1 MAKELPGN
9 YGFDAPY
16 IPLVS
21 IVGAG
26 VFIVYG
32 IAVRPSLPLMIL
44 LAVLLVMQAAL
55 YLHASKRGKFVV
67 WRRIVEQLQLEGDE
81 IVLDVG
87 CALGMVAL
95 SIAPSIT
102 DGEVFAID
110 SWGDRDATG
119 SAMGVA
125 EENAVLLGVADR
137 VEFLDGRITALPFDD
152 GSFDVVTAH
161 VVIQHIKDR
170 DERRKVIEE
179 IWRVLAPGGRLRI
192 AETQFANQYRD
203 DLVSIGATD
212 AKLKN
217 LGVEGW
223 FGNPYYSMRL
233 VSATK
238 PTV

>member
-1 MAKELPGN
+1 MAKELEGN

-21 IVGAG
+21 VVGAG

-32 IAVRPSLPLMIL
+32 IAVRPSLPLMIV
-44 LAVLLVMQAAL
+44 LAVLLVCQAG
-55 YLHASKRGKFVV
+55 LHLQASKRGKFVV
-67 WRRIVEQLQLEGDE
+67 WRRIVDQLELAGDE

-95 SIAPSIT
+95 TVASSIT

-119 SAMGVA
+119 TAMGVA
-125 EENAVLLGVADR
+125 EENARLLGVADH

-152 GSFDVVTAH
+152 GSFDLVTAH
-161 VVIQHIKDR
+161 VVIQNIKDR
-170 DERRKVIEE
+170 DQRRKVIEE
-179 IWRVLAPGGRLRI
+179 IWRVLAPGGRIRL
-192 AETQFANQYRD
+192 AETQFATQYRD
-203 DLVSIGATD
+203 DLLAVGATD
-212 AKLKN
+212 AKVKN
-217 LGVEGW
+217 LGIEGW

-233 VSATK
+233 VSASK
-238 PTV
+238 PAA